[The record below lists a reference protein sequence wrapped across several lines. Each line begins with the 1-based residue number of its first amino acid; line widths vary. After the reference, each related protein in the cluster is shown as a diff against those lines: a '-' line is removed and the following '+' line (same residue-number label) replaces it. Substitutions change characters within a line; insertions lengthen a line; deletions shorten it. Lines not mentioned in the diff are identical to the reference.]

1 MAKYRIAVVAADE
14 RIGKGFKNQLESIFH
29 DEMEIVTLNLEDDQE
44 LFLGFDLIMAASFA
58 IRDEVKKKAP
68 LNAKIITVIRN
79 INTLEL
85 YKVFNIEAGAKAL
98 VVSNY
103 FYAAKETVDLLKEI
117 GLNHIEY
124 IPYSPGTKLH
134 DWELDSIDLAIT
146 AGASDYVPKKI
157 SRIIDLGLKV
167 IDISTIVEVILYL
180 GLPLERINLFS
191 LRYMKEFISL
201 NRKISDLKSTLV
213 AVLDASS
220 DGIMALDLDG
230 NVIFKNN
237 RIKAYLG
244 TDKEISE
251 GDNIAKFI
259 DNVNIINFI
268 KSFDDKDSDVFNI
281 NRRDVMI
288 NKNYLSD
295 NQKVTGTV
303 VSFNYVSEIQNKEKE
318 IRKKLVNK
326 GNVAKYDFSDII
338 GCSKSIRTVT
348 EMTRKVAKTDLS
360 VLILGENGTGKEL
373 YAQAIHRNS
382 SRRDGPF
389 VAVNFAALPEGLV
402 ESELFGYEEG
412 AFTGAKKGGKRG
424 LFELAHLGTIFLDEI
439 GDASLSLQARLLR
452 VIQEKE
458 VLRVGGMSPIP
469 VDVRVIAAT
478 NRNLKEMIRFNQFRQ
493 DLYYRL
499 NTITIK
505 VPPLRDR
512 KEDIKYII
520 NYYMRSL
527 KVEKKF
533 TKEAID
539 KLIKYDWPGNVRELE
554 NLIHYVVEIVDDNII
569 DVGDLPIDITE
580 GSDITEE
587 HDEGV
592 VGIIKSLENICPIG
606 IFTAVLEELE
616 VADDSY
622 VRASRAYLLDKL
634 LSKGVNTTDSTLRK
648 VLKELDSWGFINVG
662 STRQGT
668 RINQR
673 GKTFLSQ
680 LKTINGDI
688 YNFISL

>member
-1 MAKYRIAVVAADE
+1 MVKYRIAVVAADE
-14 RIGKGFKNQLESIFH
+14 RVGKEFKNQLESIFH
-29 DEMEIVTLNLEDDQE
+29 DEMEIVVLSLEGDQE
-44 LFLGFDLIMAASFA
+44 LFLGFDLIMAASSA
-58 IRDEVKKKAP
+58 IYNEVKKKAP

-79 INTLEL
+79 INILEL
-85 YKVFNIEAGAKAL
+85 HKVIDIEAGTKAL

-103 FYAAKETVDLLKEI
+103 FYAAKETVDLLEEI
-117 GLNHIEY
+117 GLNHIKY
-124 IPYSPGTKLH
+124 IPYSPETKLN
-134 DWELDSIDLAIT
+134 DGELDSIDLAIT

-157 SRIIDLGLKV
+157 NRIIDLGIKV
-167 IDISTIVEVILYL
+167 IDISTIVEIILYL
-180 GLPLERINLFS
+180 GLPLEKINLFS
-191 LRYMKEFISL
+191 QRYMREFISL

-213 AVLDASS
+213 AVLNASS
-220 DGIMALDLDG
+220 DGIMALDLDSD
-230 NVIFKNN
+230 VIFKNN
-237 RIKAYLG
+237 KIESYLG
-244 TDKEISE
+244 TDKEIKE
-251 GDNIAKFI
+251 GDNIVEFI

-268 KSFDDKDSDVFNI
+268 KSYDDKGSDVFNI

-326 GNVAKYDFSDII
+326 GNIAKYDFSDVI
-338 GCSKSIRTVT
+338 GCSKSIKAVT
-348 EMTRKVAKTDLS
+348 DMTRKVAKTDLS

-389 VAVNFAALPEGLV
+389 VAVNFAALPESLV

-458 VLRVGGMSPIP
+458 VLRVGGLSPIP
-469 VDVRVIAAT
+469 VDVRIIAAT
-478 NRNLKEMIRFNQFRQ
+478 NRNLKEMIKLNQFRQ

-505 VPPLRDR
+505 VPPLRER
-512 KEDIKYII
+512 KEDIKYIVD
-520 NYYMRSL
+520 YYMRNL

-539 KLIKYDWPGNVRELE
+539 KLIRYDWPGNVRELE
-554 NLIHYVVEIVDDNII
+554 NLIHYVAEIVDDNII
-569 DVGDLPIDITE
+569 DVDDLPIDITE
-580 GSDITEE
+580 GSDIIEKQ
-587 HDEGV
+587 DKDV
-592 VGIIKSLENICPIG
+592 AAVIKSLENVCPIAV
-606 IFTAVLEELE
+606 FKSVLEELKM
-616 VADDSY
+616 ADDSY
-622 VRASRAYLLDKL
+622 IRASRAYLLDKL
-634 LSKGVNTTDSTLRK
+634 LSKGVKTTDSTLRK
-648 VLKELDSWGFINVG
+648 ALKELDSWGFINVG
-662 STRQGT
+662 NTRQGT

-673 GKTFLSQ
+673 GKIFLSQ
-680 LKTINGDI
+680 LKTISVNR
-688 YNFISL
+688 

>member
-1 MAKYRIAVVAADE
+1 MAKYRIAVVAVDE
-14 RIGKGFKNQLESIFH
+14 RVGRGFKNQLESIFH
-29 DEMEIVTLNLEDDQE
+29 DEMEIVVLNLEDDQE
-44 LFLGFDLIMAASFA
+44 KFLGFDLIMAASSA
-58 IRDEVKKKAP
+58 IYDQVKKKAP

-79 INTLEL
+79 INILEL
-85 YKVFNIEAGAKAL
+85 HKVLDIEAGAKAL

-103 FYAAKETVDLLKEI
+103 FYAAKETVDLLEEI
-117 GLNHIEY
+117 GLNHIKY
-124 IPYSPGTKLH
+124 IPYSPDIKLS
-134 DWELDSIDLAIT
+134 DEELESMDLAIT

-157 SRIIDLGLKV
+157 TRIIDLGLKV

-180 GLPLERINLFS
+180 DLPLEKINLFS
-191 LRYMKEFISL
+191 QRYMKEFISL
-201 NRKISDLKSTLV
+201 NKKISDLKSTLV
-213 AVLDASS
+213 AVLNASS
-220 DGIMALDLDG
+220 DGIMALDLNS

-237 RIKAYLG
+237 KIEAFLG
-244 TDKEISE
+244 TDKEIRK
-251 GDNIAKFI
+251 GDNIAEFI
-259 DNVNIINFI
+259 DNANIINFI
-268 KSFDDKDSDVFNI
+268 KSYDDKDSDVFNI

-303 VSFNYVSEIQNKEKE
+303 VSFNYVSEIENKEKE

-326 GNVAKYDFSDII
+326 GNVAKYDFSDVI
-338 GCSKSIRTVT
+338 GCSKSIKSVT

-389 VAVNFAALPEGLV
+389 VAVNFAALPESLA

-439 GDASLSLQARLLR
+439 GDASLSIQASLLR

-458 VLRVGGMSPIP
+458 VLRIGGTSPIP
-469 VDVRVIAAT
+469 VDVRIIAAT
-478 NRNLKEMIRFNQFRQ
+478 NRDLKEMIKLNQFRQ

-505 VPPLRDR
+505 VPPLRER

-520 NYYMRSL
+520 DYYMKNLEVDKR
-527 KVEKKF
+527 F
-533 TKEAID
+533 TTEALD
-539 KLIKYDWPGNVRELE
+539 KLIEYDWPGNVRELE
-554 NLIHYVVEIVDDNII
+554 NLIHYVAEIVDGNII
-569 DVGDLPIDITE
+569 DVDDLPIDIAE
-580 GSDITEE
+580 GSNMIEE
-587 HDEGV
+587 DDTSV
-592 VGIIKSLENICPIG
+592 VNIIKSLENICSLA
-606 IFTAVLEELE
+606 IFKSVLEELKT
-616 VADDSY
+616 ADDSY
-622 VRASRAYLLDKL
+622 IKASRPYLLDKL
-634 LSKGVNTTDSTLRK
+634 LSKGIKTTDSTLRK
-648 VLKELDSWGFINVG
+648 VLKALDNWGFINVG

-673 GKTFLSQ
+673 GRNFLNQ
-680 LKTINGDI
+680 LNTIKRNI
-688 YNFISL
+688 

>member
-1 MAKYRIAVVAADE
+1 MAKYRIAVVAVDE
-14 RIGKGFKNQLESIFH
+14 RVGRGFKNQLESIFH
-29 DEMEIVTLNLEDDQE
+29 DEMEIVVLNLEDDQE
-44 LFLGFDLIMAASFA
+44 KFLGFDLIMAASSA
-58 IRDEVKKKAP
+58 IYDQVKKKAP

-79 INTLEL
+79 INILEL
-85 YKVFNIEAGAKAL
+85 HKVLDIEAGAKAL

-103 FYAAKETVDLLKEI
+103 FYAAKETVDLLEEI
-117 GLNHIEY
+117 GLNHIKY
-124 IPYSPGTKLH
+124 IPYSPDIKLS
-134 DWELDSIDLAIT
+134 DEELESMDLAIT

-157 SRIIDLGLKV
+157 TRIIDLGLKV

-180 GLPLERINLFS
+180 DLPLEKINLFS
-191 LRYMKEFISL
+191 QRYMKEFISL
-201 NRKISDLKSTLV
+201 NKKISDLKSTLV
-213 AVLDASS
+213 AVLNASS
-220 DGIMALDLDG
+220 DGIMALDLNS

-237 RIKAYLG
+237 KIEAFLG
-244 TDKEISE
+244 TDKEIRK
-251 GDNIAKFI
+251 GDNIAEFI
-259 DNVNIINFI
+259 DNANIINFI
-268 KSFDDKDSDVFNI
+268 KSYDDKDSDVFNI

-303 VSFNYVSEIQNKEKE
+303 VSFNYVSEIENKEKE

-326 GNVAKYDFSDII
+326 GNVAKYDFSDVI
-338 GCSKSIRTVT
+338 GCSKSIKSVT

-389 VAVNFAALPEGLV
+389 VAVNFAALPESLA

-439 GDASLSLQARLLR
+439 GDASLSIQASLLR

-458 VLRVGGMSPIP
+458 VLRIGGTSPIP
-469 VDVRVIAAT
+469 VDVRIIAAT
-478 NRNLKEMIRFNQFRQ
+478 NRDLKEMIKLNQFRQ

-505 VPPLRDR
+505 VPPLRER

-520 NYYMRSL
+520 DYYMKNL
-527 KVEKKF
+527 KVGKKF
-533 TKEAID
+533 TKEALD
-539 KLIKYDWPGNVRELE
+539 KLIEYDWPGNVRELE
-554 NLIHYVVEIVDDNII
+554 NLIHYVAEIVDDDVI
-569 DVGDLPIDITE
+569 DVDDLPIDIAE
-580 GSDITEE
+580 GSNMIEE
-587 HDEGV
+587 DDTSV
-592 VGIIKSLENICPIG
+592 VNIIKSLENICSLA
-606 IFTAVLEELE
+606 IFKSVLEELKT
-616 VADDSY
+616 ADDSY
-622 VRASRAYLLDKL
+622 IKASRPYLLDKL
-634 LSKGVNTTDSTLRK
+634 LSKGIKTTDSTLRK
-648 VLKELDSWGFINVG
+648 VLKALDNWGFINVG

-673 GKTFLSQ
+673 GRNFLNQ
-680 LKTINGDI
+680 LNTIKRNI
-688 YNFISL
+688 